1 MQSTDEWAFLA
12 QDVDVRHKELLT
24 RYFEKA
30 HLLDAVSRMY
40 DQLQSR
46 ALAES
51 IADVSKQHG
60 LDEATVRQNYFYG
73 NDNES

>member
-1 MQSTDEWAFLA
+1 MQSTDEWNFLA
-12 QDVDVRHKELLT
+12 QDVDVRRKELLT
-24 RYFEKA
+24 RYLGRQ
-30 HLLDAVSRMY
+30 HLLDAISNMY
-40 DQLQSR
+40 DQLQNR

-73 NDNES
+73 NGNES